1 MEAEAYDGPALII
14 AYSHCI
20 SHGINMAKG
29 LQQQK
34 AWVDTGRIL
43 LYRYNPDLALQGKN
57 PLIVEGKGPKGD
69 LRDVL
74 LSENRFKL
82 LAKTNKEEFEN
93 LLEQAQKD
101 VWRRWNLYQNMAA
114 MPVEKPADA
123 E

>member
-1 MEAEAYDGPALII
+1 M
-14 AYSHCI
+14 
-20 SHGINMAKG
+20 
-29 LQQQK
+29 
-34 AWVDTGRIL
+34 
-43 LYRYNPDLALQGKN
+43 
-57 PLIVEGKGPKGD
+57 EGKGPKGD

-93 LLEQAQKD
+93 LLDQAQKD
-101 VWRRWNLYQNMAA
+101 VWRRWKLYQNMAA

>member
-1 MEAEAYDGPALII
+1 
-14 AYSHCI
+14 
-20 SHGINMAKG
+20 MAKG

>member
-1 MEAEAYDGPALII
+1 
-14 AYSHCI
+14 
-20 SHGINMAKG
+20 MARACSSEG
-29 LQQQK
+29 LG
-34 AWVDTGRIL
+34 DTGRIL